1 MDKVIGSVNK
11 IVYYNESNGYGIIK
25 LKIDF
30 RNSINASYQNILFS
44 NTISVLSTFDRK
56 PFEDEEYDI
65 EGELETSSYGYQ
77 LKSKNFRIFC

>member
-44 NTISVLSTFDRK
+44 NSDLLGFLINHYK
-56 PFEDEEYDI
+56 
-65 EGELETSSYGYQ
+65 
-77 LKSKNFRIFC
+77 